1 MSKMETNTSL
11 LKMQSETKTYK
22 KSETYSCNRCNA
34 EFEKPIFAVITSNPI
49 AEGYY
54 ACPKCLSKIQ
64 SAETNAAEEAKPS
77 ENTQNESSTGAKE
90 AKENNKTSS
99 ATCTHHTGYLKNRP
113 KNTPVPEEC
122 FTCSAM
128 IDCMS
133 H

>member
-1 MSKMETNTSL
+1 METSTSL
-11 LKMQSETKTYK
+11 QKMQSETKTSK
-22 KSETYSCNRCNA
+22 KSENYSCKRCNA

-77 ENTQNESSTGAKE
+77 ENTQNEGAPSVKE
-90 AKENNKTSS
+90 DSKAVS
-99 ATCTHHTGYLKNRP
+99 ATCAHHAGYLKNRP
-113 KNTPVPEEC
+113 KNIPVPEEC

>member
-1 MSKMETNTSL
+1 MSKMETSTSL
-11 LKMQSETKTYK
+11 HKMQSETKTSK
-22 KSETYSCNRCNA
+22 KSENYSCKRCNA

-64 SAETNAAEEAKPS
+64 SSENNTDEQAKPS
-77 ENTQNESSTGAKE
+77 ENTQNEGSSGAKE
-90 AKENNKTSS
+90 AKENNKAAS
-99 ATCTHHTGYLKNRP
+99 ATCAHHTGYLKKRP

>member
-64 SAETNAAEEAKPS
+64 SSEANADEEAKPS
-77 ENTQNESSTGAKE
+77 ENTQNESPPKAKE
-90 AKENNKTSS
+90 ENKAAP
-99 ATCTHHTGYLKNRP
+99 ATCAHHAGYLKSRP

-122 FTCSAM
+122 FTCNAM